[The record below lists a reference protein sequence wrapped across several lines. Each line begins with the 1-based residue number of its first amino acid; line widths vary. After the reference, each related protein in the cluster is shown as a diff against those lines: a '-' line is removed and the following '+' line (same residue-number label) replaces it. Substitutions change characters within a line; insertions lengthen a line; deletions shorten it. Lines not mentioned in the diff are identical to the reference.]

1 MAGETQ
7 VQVTISYDE
16 RRAKIL
22 ERAINQRND
31 ATQIRQEAAKYL
43 QEAKNVEVRAHGK
56 VDGIIETI
64 AEEEGYDFNTIE
76 SASTDT
82 DKHELILTLKPEGS
96 EGLRLVGKD
105 DLVKR
110 IDHPNHE

>member
-1 MAGETQ
+1 MAGESQ
-7 VQVTISYDE
+7 LQVTISYDE

-43 QEAKNVEVRAHGK
+43 QEAKDAEVRAHGK

-82 DKHELILTLKPEGS
+82 EQRKLILFLKPES
-96 EGLRLVGKD
+96 VEGLHLVSKD
-105 DLVKR
+105 DMVNRK
-110 IDHPNHE
+110 DHPNHE